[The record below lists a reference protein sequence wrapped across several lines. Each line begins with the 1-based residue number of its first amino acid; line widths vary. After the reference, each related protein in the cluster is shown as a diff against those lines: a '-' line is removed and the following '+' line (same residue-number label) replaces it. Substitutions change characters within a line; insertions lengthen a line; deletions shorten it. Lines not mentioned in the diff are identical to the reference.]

1 MNFLVSLFASR
12 FVKMIAQEI
21 VKAIVVVAARVTFLA
36 LNDHRYNQKK
46 IENKYRIKD
55 VTTRSKLRKFL
66 TLKAKL
72 LLLHLS

>member
-21 VKAIVVVAARVTFLA
+21 VKAMVVVAARVTFLA

-55 VTTRSKLRKFL
+55 VQ
-66 TLKAKL
+66 L
-72 LLLHLS
+72 LGQN